1 MEPLKAFGPLLVAC
15 TALVCGPA
23 CTEAPKPVP
32 DAGLRVL
39 PDLHLA
45 WQSGLPMLPR
55 TSTAPPS
62 WAEARLRWQ
71 TATTAFSIGA
81 YQDAGRE
88 FMAIAH
94 SLKDPSLPAMKD
106 TLRTARCM
114 AYENAGSAYRGVS
127 DPEIGLVVLAKARLH
142 DPGCRHSLN
151 LVLDRLT
158 TGTATAAPPAP
169 APAPMAPVR
178 TATSP

>member
-1 MEPLKAFGPLLVAC
+1 MGPLKAFGPLLVVCA
-15 TALVCGPA
+15 ALALGSA

-32 DAGLRVL
+32 DAGLVIN

-45 WQSGLPMLPR
+45 WQSGLPLLPR
-55 TSTAPPS
+55 TSTVPAA
-62 WAEARLRWQ
+62 WRQARLRWQ

-81 YQDAGRE
+81 YEDAGRD
-88 FMAIAH
+88 FMAIAD
-94 SLKDPSLPAMKD
+94 SLKSPGQPAMKD

-114 AYENAGSAYRGVS
+114 AYENAGRAYRGVA

-142 DPGCRHSLN
+142 DPGCRHSLT

-158 TGTATAAPPAP
+158 TGTATSAPPAP
-169 APAPMAPVR
+169 AAIAPVR
-178 TATSP
+178 TATATAP

>member
-1 MEPLKAFGPLLVAC
+1 MGPLSAFGPLLIVCA
-15 TALVCGPA
+15 ALALGPA

-32 DAGLRVL
+32 DAGLVIN

-55 TSTAPPS
+55 TSTVPAA

-81 YQDAGRE
+81 YEDAGRD

-94 SLKDPSLPAMKD
+94 SLKQPSRPGMKD
-106 TLRTARCM
+106 ALRAARCM
-114 AYENAGSAYRGVS
+114 AYENAGRAYRGVA

-142 DPGCRHSLN
+142 DPGCQHSLTR
-151 LVLDRLT
+151 VLNRFT
-158 TGTATAAPPAP
+158 AGTATAAPAAP
-169 APAPMAPVR
+169 APFAPVR
-178 TATSP
+178 TATAP